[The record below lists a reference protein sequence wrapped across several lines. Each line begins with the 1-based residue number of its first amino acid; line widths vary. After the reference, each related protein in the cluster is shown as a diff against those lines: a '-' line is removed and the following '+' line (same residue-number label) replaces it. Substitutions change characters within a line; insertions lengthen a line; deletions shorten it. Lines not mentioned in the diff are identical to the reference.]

1 MKSPN
6 AGLRI
11 AAVAAAF
18 FMLAACSSTA
28 TDTGGSSSGAGAI
41 TPGTQEDL
49 VTNVGDRVFFDTDK
63 SSLSDEARATLQ
75 RQAAWMQL
83 YPNLT
88 FTLEGHA
95 DERGTREYNLALGG
109 RRANAAKDYLV
120 SLGVNAKPDQHRVL
134 WQGTS
139 GLPRLQRRLLGPEPS
154 CRDGGCVRRRELN
167 GLVAGQHVLSG
178 ALFRTSR
185 KGASS
190 IRARNIRA
198 PILS

>member
-6 AGLRI
+6 AGLRF

-18 FMLAACSSTA
+18 LMLAACSSTDDA
-28 TDTGGSSSGAGAI
+28 AGGSSSSTSGQIA
-41 TPGTQEDL
+41 PGSQEDL
-49 VTNVGDRVFFDTDK
+49 VANVGDRVFFDTDK

-75 RQAAWMQL
+75 RQAAWMEL

-120 SLGVNAKPDQHRVL
+120 SLGVN
-134 WQGTS
+134 G
-139 GLPRLQRRLLGPEPS
+139 GRLNTVSYGKERPVCLES
-154 CRDGGCVRRRELN
+154 NENC
-167 GLVAGQHVLSG
+167 
-178 ALFRTSR
+178 
-185 KGASS
+185 
-190 IRARNIRA
+190 
-198 PILS
+198 

>member
-18 FMLAACSSTA
+18 FMLAACSTPA
-28 TDTGGSSSGAGAI
+28 ADGGGSTSGAGTI

-49 VTNVGDRVFFDTDK
+49 VTNVGDRVFFDTDR

-120 SLGVNAKPDQHRVL
+120 SLGVNGGRINTVSYGKERPVCLDSNENCWSQNRRAV
-134 WQGTS
+134 TVVAS
-139 GLPRLQRRLLGPEPS
+139 GVGS
-154 CRDGGCVRRRELN
+154 
-167 GLVAGQHVLSG
+167 
-178 ALFRTSR
+178 
-185 KGASS
+185 
-190 IRARNIRA
+190 
-198 PILS
+198 